1 VVGLGLIGGSIARR
15 LAEFPDRYEP
25 IGYDIREESRA
36 GLEVAASVE
45 DLAKT
50 AELMIVA
57 VPPKATVGVI
67 KAALEADPDVL
78 VTDVASVKAP
88 ITRELGPQE
97 RYLPSHPL
105 AGGETTGWRAARP
118 ELLHGTTWAV
128 CPPGADGA
136 TPELLCRWGEVL
148 DTFDA
153 RLVVCDP
160 EDHDAAVARTSH
172 APHLISLATA
182 ASLAQQPNMRLA
194 AALSGGV
201 LREIVRVASSDPAL
215 WAQILALN
223 EENVA
228 AALTDARNAI
238 SESPNW
244 NAGAQ
249 MASLVDALR
258 WRDPMWERR
267 EFAWPAWDELK
278 ELGRKGVAIRR
289 PAIAGGPLS
298 ADVAVHPDL
307 AP

>member
-45 DLAKT
+45 DLART
-50 AELMIVA
+50 VDLMIVA
-57 VPPKATVGVI
+57 VPPKATASVI
-67 KAALEADPDVL
+67 AAALNSDPDVL

-105 AGGETTGWRAARP
+105 AGGEITGWRAAKP

-128 CPPGADGA
+128 CPPGDGA
-136 TPELLCRWGEVL
+136 SPELLCRWAEVF

-153 RLVVCDP
+153 RLIVCDP
-160 EDHDAAVARTSH
+160 EEHDAAVARTSH
-172 APHLISLATA
+172 APHLVALATA
-182 ASLAQQPNMRLA
+182 TSLAHQPNAHLA

-215 WAQILALN
+215 WTQILALN
-223 EENVA
+223 ADNVT
-228 AALTDARNAI
+228 AALADARAALDGPY
-238 SESPNW
+238 EW
-244 NAGAQ
+244 ETGAN
-249 MASLVDALR
+249 MAALVDSLR
-258 WRDPMWERR
+258 WRDPIWERR
-267 EFAWPAWDELK
+267 EFAWPAWDELQ